1 MSNPTNKYNNIA
13 IIVNTVYNLIKI
25 TEVCLIFGVIC
36 SVFPSAKYNLFKLT
50 IDGRSTNSKKIIPN
64 PPNH

>member
-1 MSNPTNKYNNIA
+1 MAITVRIA
-13 IIVNTVYNLIKI
+13 YTLMKII
-25 TEVCLIFGVIC
+25 EVCLIFGVIC

-50 IDGRSTNSKKIIPN
+50 EEGIRTNSKNIIPN